1 MTTIKKNS
9 ESVRSDG
16 TYETLSV
23 RQRGAALAI
32 DLADVRK
39 LVAKLEV
46 PFHPAQVEWRVM
58 ATAQGG
64 RRGLIMPY
72 ADQRAYIDRL
82 NEIFTPA
89 GWTRKYTVT
98 TSASFERDDDK
109 KLVAKVFVTCELT
122 IHGIGSHSATGEEW
136 TDDDHAGTSAE
147 AQAFKRACACFGLGR
162 YLYYFTETWVDLNER
177 QQLLEAPQLAG
188 WATPEGWSQGMRPHA
203 VSKDREAKSTS
214 RRKSAQHNRHERNG
228 EGNAFKLVQQIEAMA
243 EPLGKKLYRGLLKT
257 VGRVWKPSDITDTA
271 LLEKILAE
279 MQIAEQEVTRLET
292 VRQTISSEDLSPILQ
307 SLNLKSLEQVD
318 NLDVMR
324 KFSLALEQKARNS
337 GAA

>member
-1 MTTIKKNS
+1 MTTTKKNS

-16 TYETLSV
+16 TYDTLSI
-23 RQRGAALAI
+23 RQQGPNLSI
-32 DLADVRK
+32 NLTKIRK
-39 LVAKLEV
+39 LIAELEV
-46 PFHPAQVEWRVM
+46 PFQPAQVEWRVM
-58 ATAQGG
+58 ALGQDG

-98 TSASFERDDDK
+98 TSSNFERDDDK
-109 KLVAKVFVTCELT
+109 KLVAKVFVTCDLT

-177 QQLLEAPQLAG
+177 QQLLEEPQLAG
-188 WATPEGWSQGMRPHA
+188 WATPEGWNQGIRPQA
-203 VSKDREAKSTS
+203 VSKDREAKPTR
-214 RRKSAQHNRHERNG
+214 RRKSAPNRREHNVQ
-228 EGNAFKLVQQIEAMA
+228 GNALKLIQQIEAMA

-257 VGRVWKPSDITDTA
+257 IGHVWKPSDIRDTA
-271 LLEKILAE
+271 LLEKVLAE
-279 MQIAEQEVTRLET
+279 MQIAEQEVIRLET
-292 VRQTISSEDLSPILQ
+292 VRHTVNAEDLTPILQ
-307 SLNLKSLEQVD
+307 SLNLKSLDQVD

-324 KFSLALEQKARNS
+324 KLNLALEQRSNGL

>member
-1 MTTIKKNS
+1 MTTTKKNS

-16 TYETLSV
+16 TYDTLSI
-23 RQRGAALAI
+23 RQQGPNLSI
-32 DLADVRK
+32 NLTKIRK
-39 LVAKLEV
+39 LIAELEV
-46 PFHPAQVEWRVM
+46 PFQPAQVEWRVM
-58 ATAQGG
+58 ALGQDG

-98 TSASFERDDDK
+98 TSSNFERDDDK
-109 KLVAKVFVTCELT
+109 KLAAKVFVTCDLT

-177 QQLLEAPQLAG
+177 QQLLEEPQLAG
-188 WATPEGWSQGMRPHA
+188 WATPEGWNQGIRPQA
-203 VSKDREAKSTS
+203 VSKDREAKPTR
-214 RRKSAQHNRHERNG
+214 RRKSAPNRREHNVQ
-228 EGNAFKLVQQIEAMA
+228 GNALKLIQQIEAMA

-257 VGRVWKPSDITDTA
+257 IGHVWKPSDIRDTA
-271 LLEKILAE
+271 LLEKVLAE
-279 MQIAEQEVTRLET
+279 MQIAEQEVIRLET
-292 VRQTISSEDLSPILQ
+292 VRHTVNAEDLTPILQ
-307 SLNLKSLEQVD
+307 SLNLKSLDQVD

-324 KFSLALEQKARNS
+324 KLNLALEQRSNGL

>member
-1 MTTIKKNS
+1 MTTTKKNS

-16 TYETLSV
+16 TYETLSG
-23 RQRGAALAI
+23 RQRSAALSI
-32 DLADVRK
+32 DLAEVRK

-46 PFHPAQVEWRVM
+46 PFQPAQVEWRVM
-58 ATAQGG
+58 ATGQQG

-136 TDDDHAGTSAE
+136 IDDDNAGTSAE

-177 QQLLEAPQLAG
+177 QQLLEEPQLAG
-188 WATPEGWSQGMRPHA
+188 WATPEGWNQGMRPQA
-203 VSKDREAKSTS
+203 VSKDREAKATS
-214 RRKSAQHNRHERNG
+214 RRKSARPSRQERNVQ
-228 EGNAFKLVQQIEAMA
+228 GNAFKLIQQIEAMA

-257 VGRVWKPSDITDTA
+257 IAHVWKPSDITDTA
-271 LLEKILAE
+271 LLERVWAE

-292 VRQTISSEDLSPILQ
+292 VRQTISAEDLRPILQ
-307 SLNLKSLEQVD
+307 SLNLKSPDQVD
-318 NLDVMR
+318 NLDDMR
-324 KFSLALEQKARNS
+324 KLSLALEQKAGS
-337 GAA
+337 LGAA

>member
-1 MTTIKKNS
+1 MTTTKKNS

-16 TYETLSV
+16 TYETLSM
-23 RQRGAALAI
+23 RQRGATLSF
-32 DLADVRK
+32 DLAEVKK

-58 ATAQGG
+58 ATAQEG
-64 RRGLIMPY
+64 RRGLVMPY

-109 KLVAKVFVTCELT
+109 KLVAKVFVTCDLM

-136 TDDDHAGTSAE
+136 TDDDNAGTSAE

-162 YLYYFTETWVDLNER
+162 YLYYFTETWVDLNDR
-177 QQLLEAPQLAG
+177 QQLVEEPQLAG
-188 WATPEGWSQGMRPHA
+188 WATPEGWNQGLRPQV
-203 VSKDREAKSTS
+203 VSKDAETKPAA
-214 RRKSAQHNRHERNG
+214 RRKPARPNRQGRNAQ
-228 EGNAFKLVQQIEAMA
+228 GNALKLVQQIEAMA

-257 VGRVWKPSDITDTA
+257 VGRVWKPSDVTDTV

-279 MQIAEQEVTRLET
+279 MQIAERELARLET
-292 VRQTISSEDLSPILQ
+292 VRQPISAEDLGPILQ
-307 SLNLKSLEQVD
+307 SLNLRSLDQVD

-324 KFSLALEQKARNS
+324 KLILALEQKAGS
-337 GAA
+337 LGAA

>member
-1 MTTIKKNS
+1 MTTTKKNS

-16 TYETLSV
+16 TYETLSA
-23 RQRGAALAI
+23 RQRSTALSI

-46 PFHPAQVEWRVM
+46 PFQPAQVEWRVM
-58 ATAQGG
+58 ATGQQG

-98 TSASFERDDDK
+98 TSANFERDDDK
-109 KLVAKVFVTCELT
+109 KLVAKVFVTCDLT

-162 YLYYFTETWVDLNER
+162 YLYYFTETWVDLNDR
-177 QQLLEAPQLAG
+177 QQLLEEPQLAG
-188 WATPEGWSQGMRPHA
+188 WATPEGWNQGMRPHA
-203 VSKDREAKSTS
+203 VSKDREAKPTP
-214 RRKSAQHNRHERNG
+214 RRKPARRESNVQ
-228 EGNAFKLVQQIEAMA
+228 GNAFKLIQQIEAMA

-271 LLEKILAE
+271 LLEKVWAE

-292 VRQTISSEDLSPILQ
+292 VRQTISAEDLSPILQ
-307 SLNLKSLEQVD
+307 SLNLKSLDQVD

-324 KFSLALEQKARNS
+324 KLSLALEQKAGS
-337 GAA
+337 LGAA

>member
-1 MTTIKKNS
+1 MTTTTKKNS

-16 TYETLSV
+16 TYETLSI
-23 RQRGAALAI
+23 RQRGAALSL

-58 ATAQGG
+58 ATAQEG
-64 RRGLIMPY
+64 RRGLVMPY

-109 KLVAKVFVTCELT
+109 KLVAKVFVTCDLT

-136 TDDDHAGTSAE
+136 TDDDNAGTSAE

-162 YLYYFTETWVDLNER
+162 YLYYFTETWVDLNDR
-177 QQLLEAPQLAG
+177 QQLLEDPQLAG
-188 WATPEGWSQGMRPHA
+188 WATPEGWNQGLRPQA
-203 VSKDREAKSTS
+203 VSKDSEAKPTA
-214 RRKSAQHNRHERNG
+214 RRKPARPNRQARNVQ
-228 EGNAFKLVQQIEAMA
+228 GNTLKLVQQIEAMA

-257 VGRVWKPSDITDTA
+257 VGRVWKPSDVTDTA

-279 MQIAEQEVTRLET
+279 MQIAERELARLET
-292 VRQTISSEDLSPILQ
+292 VRQPISTEDLNPILQ
-307 SLNLKSLEQVD
+307 SLNLRSLDQVD

-324 KFSLALEQKARNS
+324 QLIHALEQKAGS
-337 GAA
+337 AA

>member
-1 MTTIKKNS
+1 MTITKKNS

-16 TYETLSV
+16 TYEMLSV
-23 RQRGAALAI
+23 GQRGGALSI
-32 DLADVRK
+32 DLAGVKK

-46 PFHPAQVEWRVM
+46 PFQPAQVEWRVM
-58 ATAQGG
+58 ATGQDG

-98 TSASFERDDDK
+98 TSANFERDDDK
-109 KLVAKVFVTCELT
+109 KLVAKVFVTCDLT

-162 YLYYFTETWVDLNER
+162 YLYYFTETWVDLNDR
-177 QQLLEAPQLAG
+177 QQLLEEPQLAG
-188 WATPEGWSQGMRPHA
+188 WATPEGWNKGMRPQA
-203 VSKDREAKSTS
+203 VSKDREAKPASKRRSAWPS
-214 RRKSAQHNRHERNG
+214 RRERNVQG
-228 EGNAFKLVQQIEAMA
+228 AAHKLVQQIEAMA

-257 VGRVWKPSDITDTA
+257 VGHVWKPGDITDTA
-271 LLEKILAE
+271 LLEKVMAE
-279 MQIAEQEVTRLET
+279 MQIAEQEVARLET
-292 VRQTISSEDLSPILQ
+292 VRQTISVDDLNPILQ

-324 KFSLALEQKARNS
+324 KLSLALEQKAGS
-337 GAA
+337 LGAA

>member
-1 MTTIKKNS
+1 MTMTKKNS

-16 TYETLSV
+16 TYETLSG
-23 RQRGAALAI
+23 RQRGAALSI

-58 ATAQGG
+58 ATGQHG

-109 KLVAKVFVTCELT
+109 KLVAKVFVTCDLT

-136 TDDDHAGTSAE
+136 IDDDHAGTSAE

-162 YLYYFTETWVDLNER
+162 YLYYFTETWVDLNDR
-177 QQLLEAPQLAG
+177 QQLLEKPQLAG
-188 WATPEGWSQGMRPHA
+188 WATPEGWNQGMRPQA
-203 VSKDREAKSTS
+203 VSKDREAKPTP
-214 RRKSAQHNRHERNG
+214 RRKSAMPDRQEHNVQ
-228 EGNAFKLVQQIEAMA
+228 GNAFKLIQQIEAMA
-243 EPLGKKLYRGLLKT
+243 EPLGKKLYRGLLKS
-257 VGRVWKPSDITDTA
+257 VAHVWNPSDITDTD
-271 LLEKILAE
+271 LLARVWAE
-279 MQIAEQEVTRLET
+279 MQIAEQEVTRL
-292 VRQTISSEDLSPILQ
+292 
-307 SLNLKSLEQVD
+307 
-318 NLDVMR
+318 
-324 KFSLALEQKARNS
+324 
-337 GAA
+337 

>member
-1 MTTIKKNS
+1 MTTAKKNS

-23 RQRGAALAI
+23 RQRGTALSI

-46 PFHPAQVEWRVM
+46 PFQPAQVEWRIM
-58 ATAQGG
+58 ATSQHG

-98 TSASFERDDDK
+98 TSANFERDDDK
-109 KLVAKVFVTCELT
+109 KLVAKVFVTCDLT

-162 YLYYFTETWVDLNER
+162 YLYYFTETWVDLNDR
-177 QQLLEAPQLAG
+177 QQLLEEPQLAG
-188 WATPEGWSQGMRPHA
+188 WATPEGWNQGMRPHA
-203 VSKDREAKSTS
+203 VSKDRETKPTP
-214 RRKSAQHNRHERNG
+214 RRKPARRESNVQ
-228 EGNAFKLVQQIEAMA
+228 GNAFKLIQQIEAMA

-257 VGRVWKPSDITDTA
+257 VGRVWNPGDITDTA
-271 LLEKILAE
+271 LLEKVWAE

-292 VRQTISSEDLSPILQ
+292 VRQTISAEDLSPILQ
-307 SLNLKSLEQVD
+307 SLNLKSLDQVD

-324 KFSLALEQKARNS
+324 KLSFALEQKAGS
-337 GAA
+337 LGAA